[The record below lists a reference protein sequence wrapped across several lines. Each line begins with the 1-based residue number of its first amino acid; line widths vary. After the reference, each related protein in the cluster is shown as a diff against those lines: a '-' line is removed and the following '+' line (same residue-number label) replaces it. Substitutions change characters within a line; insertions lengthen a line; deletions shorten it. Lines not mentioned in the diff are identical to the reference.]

1 MSLTKQLW
9 LAILITVVLFLVGS
23 IVISTL
29 SATRYLEQELRV
41 KNMDN
46 ASSLALSM
54 TQLEKDPV
62 LIELMLAAQ
71 FDTGH
76 YERIRLSDPDGETIV
91 DRRQDREPYE
101 GQVPEWFANLVG
113 MDIEPGRA
121 LVQDGWRQYGTLEVK
136 SHAGYALESLWQGI
150 LQLIGWFVALGLA
163 AGLLGTWLLG
173 RITSPLVDVV
183 DQAEAIGD
191 GRFVTSN
198 EPRTLEFKSLV
209 RAMNRLSDRIRNML
223 REEGLKLHSLRRQA
237 QLDPVTGTA
246 NRDYFMN
253 HLDAVVTGEHSTSL
267 GMLLLLRVGDLEQ
280 MNRVAGRQ
288 DTDVM
293 LRKLAAALEQAAG
306 DQPQALVG
314 RLNGSDFGLLMPDF
328 DEQSEALVEAVKS
341 RIAPILSEVK
351 AGHRPSI
358 SMSLAQYQN
367 GQSCASL
374 LAAADSALAVAEQRA
389 DGEAET
395 APPEIGEQAH
405 PRTTVEWREVIEGAL
420 DQYGLEL
427 AEFPVVDL
435 HGRTLHRECLARLHL
450 DNRLQPAGYFIPW
463 AARLG
468 LLARVDRDVV
478 NVALARLQTP
488 TAGPLAI
495 NLSPQTLEDPA
506 FCLELARRLN
516 AAPSLAS
523 RLLVEIPE
531 HAALRHLESFRSLCL
546 SLRVAGCQ
554 IGMEHVGPDFHRI
567 ADLHDLGLH
576 YIKVA
581 PAQIRDIDSNT
592 AQQAFLRG
600 LCTVGHAINLTIIA
614 EGVRTEA
621 ERDCIRDLG
630 IDGYTGPLVG
640 PA

>member
-9 LAILITVVLFLVGS
+9 LAILVTMMLFLVGS
-23 IVISTL
+23 IIISTL

-76 YERIRLSDPDGETIV
+76 YKQIRLTDPDGEVIV
-91 DRRQDREPYE
+91 DRRQSAEPYE
-101 GQVPEWFANLVG
+101 GQIPAWFGNLVG
-113 MDIEPGRA
+113 MHIEAGQA

-150 LQLIGWFVALGLA
+150 LQLIGWFLALGLA

-173 RITSPLVDVV
+173 RITSPLDEVV

-191 GRFVTSN
+191 GRFVTSH
-198 EPRTLEFKSLV
+198 EPRTLEFRSLV

-223 REEGLKLHSLRRQA
+223 REEGQKLHSLRLQA
-237 QLDPVTGTA
+237 QLDPITRTA

-253 HLDAVVTGEHSTSL
+253 HLDAVLTGEDSSSR
-267 GMLLLLRVGDLEQ
+267 GVLLLLRVGGLEL
-280 MNRVAGRQ
+280 MNQRAGRQ
-288 DTDVM
+288 DTDAT
-293 LRKLAAALEQAAG
+293 LRKLAASLEGAAG
-306 DQPQALVG
+306 DQPEAVVG
-314 RLNGSDFGLLMPDF
+314 RLNGSDFALLMPGL
-328 DEQSEALVEAVKS
+328 DEQPETLIEEVQS
-341 RIAPILSEVK
+341 RIASVLADLD
-351 AGHRPSI
+351 AGHRPVVALG
-358 SMSLAQYQN
+358 LAQYHS
-367 GQSCASL
+367 GQSCGSL
-374 LAAADSALAVAEQRA
+374 LAAADAALAVAEQRA
-389 DGEAET
+389 DGHAEVSPT
-395 APPEIGEQAH
+395 ECDDLH
-405 PRTTVEWREVIEGAL
+405 PRTAVEWREIIEQAL
-420 DQYGLEL
+420 DRHGLEL
-427 AEFPVVDL
+427 AEFPIVDL
-435 HGRTLHRECLARLHL
+435 HGKTLHRECLARLQL
-450 DNRLQPAGYFIPW
+450 DNRLRPAGYFIPW

-468 LLARVDRDVV
+468 LLSRIDRDVV
-478 NVALARLQTP
+478 NVALARLQASTG
-488 TAGPLAI
+488 GPLAI
-495 NLSPQTLEDPA
+495 NLSPQALEDPA

-516 AAPSLAS
+516 TAPALAS
-523 RLLVEIPE
+523 RLMIEIPE

-581 PAQIRDIDSNT
+581 PAQIRDIDANP
-592 AQQAFLRG
+592 AQQNFLRG
-600 LCTVGHAINLTIIA
+600 LCTVGHAINLTVIA

-640 PA
+640 PG

>member
-9 LAILITVVLFLVGS
+9 LAILVTMLLFLVGS

-76 YERIRLSDPDGETIV
+76 YEHIRLSDPDGEAIV
-91 DRRQDREPYE
+91 DRRQEREPYE
-101 GQVPEWFANLVG
+101 GHVPAWFANLVG

-121 LVQDGWRQYGTLEVK
+121 LVQDGWRQYGMLEVK

-150 LQLIGWFVALGLA
+150 LQLIGWFLALGLA

-173 RITSPLVDVV
+173 RITSPLVEVV

-191 GRFVTSN
+191 GRFVTSH

-223 REEGLKLHSLRRQA
+223 REEGQKLHSLRRQA
-237 QLDPVTGTA
+237 QLDPVTRTA

-253 HLDAVVTGEHSTSL
+253 HLDAVVTGEDSTSR
-267 GMLLLLRVGDLEQ
+267 GVLLLLRVGDLELLNQ
-280 MNRVAGRQ
+280 TAGRQ
-288 DTDVM
+288 DTDVL
-293 LRKLAAALEQAAG
+293 LRKLAASLEQAAG
-306 DQPQALVG
+306 DQHQALVG
-314 RLNGSDFGLLMPDF
+314 RLNGSDFALLVPGL
-328 DEQSEALVEAVKS
+328 DEQPEALVSAVKS
-341 RIAPILSEVK
+341 RVAPILNDLEPDQ
-351 AGHRPSI
+351 RPLVSI
-358 SMSLAQYQN
+358 SLAPYHS
-367 GQSCASL
+367 GQSCGSL
-374 LAAADSALAVAEQRA
+374 LAAADAALAVAEQRA
-389 DGEAET
+389 DGEFEMAE
-395 APPEIGEQAH
+395 ADSGDPPH
-405 PRTTVEWREVIEGAL
+405 PRPAVEWRELIKDAL
-420 DQYGLEL
+420 DQHGLEL

-435 HGRTLHRECLARLHL
+435 HGNTMHRECLARLQL
-450 DNRLQPAGYFIPW
+450 DNRLRPAGYFIPW

-468 LLARVDRDVV
+468 LLSRVDRDVV
-478 NVALARLQTP
+478 NVALTRLQSP
-488 TAGPLAI
+488 TTGPLAI
-495 NLSPQTLEDPA
+495 NLSPQALEDPA

-516 AAPSLAS
+516 AAPALAQ

-581 PAQIRDIDSNT
+581 PAQIRDIDANP
-592 AQQAFLRG
+592 AQQTFLRG
-600 LCTVGHAINLTIIA
+600 LCTVGHAINLTVIA

-621 ERDCIRDLG
+621 ERACIRDLG

-640 PA
+640 PG